1 MASHRRASTT
11 KETEFSVLWVVFGS
25 FLALLVLLAGAPA
38 LLLGFLAERYTS
50 RYRWSFVFWF
60 LLLFPSAG
68 LLYYLYQHGLVPL
81 ITRELV
87 DYVQSFKQY
96 QIDFARWNFPRLWSE
111 TWPVW
116 IRVLAAIPFIGFWQ
130 EISLGARGG
139 QTVQHEQE
147 NEQSRQRRVQHAQER
162 AQKRTQR
169 AGLPDA
175 AAGLMVIGVP
185 IDDAEQE

>member
-1 MASHRRASTT
+1 MALHRHSSTRD
-11 KETEFSVLWVVFGS
+11 SNPDMMWVGMS
-25 FLALLVLLAGAPA
+25 ILLALLVLLVGAPTFIV
-38 LLLGFLAERYTS
+38 GFFAERYTS

-60 LLLFPSAG
+60 LLLFPSTLA
-68 LLYYLYQHGLVPL
+68 LYLLYQHGLVPL

-116 IRVLAAIPFIGFWQ
+116 IRALAAIPFIGFWQ

-139 QTVQHEQE
+139 QTVQQQQG
-147 NEQSRQRRVQHAQER
+147 NEQGRQQRVQRAQKQ